1 MINTNTENIFDRIS
15 EKAKEKG
22 ISINSL
28 EIQSGVSVG
37 SIYKW
42 NTVSPTV
49 RSLKKVAK
57 VLGCGIEDLVGD

>member
-49 RSLKKVAK
+49 RNLKKVAK